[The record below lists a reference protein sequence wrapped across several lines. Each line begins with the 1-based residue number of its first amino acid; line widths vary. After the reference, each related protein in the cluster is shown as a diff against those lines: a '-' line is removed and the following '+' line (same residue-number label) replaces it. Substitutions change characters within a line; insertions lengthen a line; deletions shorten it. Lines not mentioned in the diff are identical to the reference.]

1 MTAVLEPAVTAAGP
15 TARSVARSARGPVLV
30 TLALALTGL
39 AVAAYSATGPEAP
52 LDPASYSP
60 AGSHALAALLADR
73 GVPVRRAETVAALD
87 GRSGTTVVVPF
98 PGALSPDELGRIGS
112 LPGRLVVVDPTATT
126 VRALGA
132 AVTVGSPVAV
142 EPRRPACDLPAAV
155 RAGDVS
161 IGGATFEPTG
171 AADVTGCYAS
181 GGRATLVDLPSSRL
195 TLLGSGDLL
204 TNGRLA
210 ERGNA
215 SLALGLLGTG
225 DRVQWLLPRPGAR
238 GVHGERSLN
247 DLVPTWVKAAAAQL
261 AVAVGFLALWRGR
274 GLGRVVPE
282 PLPVVV
288 RAAESVEGRGRLYR
302 AARARG
308 TAAESLRTGSRHRL
322 GRRLGLPPEV
332 DRPALVAAVAAR
344 LGRDPAAVDALLY
357 GAAPSDDR
365 SLVRLANDL
374 HVLTDALTREVAGS

>member
-1 MTAVLEPAVTAAGP
+1 VTAVLEPTTTATGP
-15 TARSVARSARGPVLV
+15 TARSVGRSARGPVLM
-30 TLALALTGL
+30 TLALVVTGV
-39 AVAAYSATGPEAP
+39 AVAAYSATGPSAP

-60 AGSHALAALLADR
+60 AGSHAIAALLADR
-73 GVPVRRAETVAALD
+73 GVPVRRVETVGALD
-87 GRSGTTVVVPF
+87 GRSETTVVVPF
-98 PGALSPDELGRIGS
+98 PGALSGDELGRISS

-132 AVTVGSPVAV
+132 AVTVGSPVPV

-161 IGGATFEPTG
+161 LGGGTFEPTG
-171 AADVTGCYAS
+171 AAEVTGCYAS
-181 GGRATLVDLPSSRL
+181 GGRATLADLPASRL

-204 TNGRLA
+204 TNDKLD

-238 GVHGERSLN
+238 DVRGERSLN
-247 DLVPTWVKAAAAQL
+247 DLVPTWVKAVAAQL
-261 AVAVGFLALWRGR
+261 AVAVAFLALWRAR

-288 RAAESVEGRGRLYR
+288 RAAESVEGRSRLYR
-302 AARARG
+302 AAHARG
-308 TAAESLRTGSRHRL
+308 TAAESLRTGARHRL
-322 GRRLGLPPEV
+322 VRRLGLPVDV
-332 DRPALVAAVAAR
+332 DRAALVAAVAAR
-344 LGRDPAAVDALLY
+344 TGRDPTAVDALLY

-374 HVLTDALTREVAGS
+374 HALTDALTREVAGS